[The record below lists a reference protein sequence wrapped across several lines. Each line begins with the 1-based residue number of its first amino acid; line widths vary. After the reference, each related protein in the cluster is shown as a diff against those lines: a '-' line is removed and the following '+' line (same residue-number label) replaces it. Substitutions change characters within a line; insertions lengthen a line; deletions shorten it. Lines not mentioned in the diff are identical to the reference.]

1 MRYTMTKF
9 IAFAALAAITGPS
22 SEGKP
27 KQIGLVP
34 SMGRAAPGGRTR
46 G

>member
-1 MRYTMTKF
+1 MSK
-9 IAFAALAAITGPS
+9 ITGPS

-34 SMGRAAPGGRTR
+34 SAGRAPPGGSTR
-46 G
+46 GWALEA